1 VASSTNDPQYID
13 EHHQR
18 ICEFAADYLDEEDRE
33 AFVDG
38 LLEKHGYERQTHW
51 APPKEP
57 SKRPPGGQ
65 KRPGFY
71 GGGKR

>member
-1 VASSTNDPQYID
+1 MSAQDDGPSYID

-18 ICEFAADYLDEEDRE
+18 IAEFANDYLDEEDRE

-38 LLEKHGYERQTHW
+38 LLEKHGYVRMTAW
-51 APPKEP
+51 GPPAD
-57 SKRPPGGQ
+57 PPRNPKDPK

-71 GGGKR
+71 GGRR